1 MVLELIVSILSLTNI
16 AYVETLNMWMFLSFT
31 GILPEEIQRKL
42 EAPVSDL
49 LYMLLTCN
57 AKFVENFDVLL
68 HMLLECW

>member
-31 GILPEEIQRKL
+31 GILPEEILKKL

-68 HMLLECW
+68 HMLLEYW